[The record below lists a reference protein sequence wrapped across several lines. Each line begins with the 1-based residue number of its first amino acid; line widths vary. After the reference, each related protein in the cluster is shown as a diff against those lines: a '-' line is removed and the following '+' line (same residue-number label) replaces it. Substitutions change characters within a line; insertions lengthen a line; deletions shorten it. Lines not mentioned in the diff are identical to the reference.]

1 MMYGKKS
8 STKMMS
14 KAGKKDDPIK
24 GASLKKTPIA
34 KSNQKEVNSKMKNAS
49 KSMADAKAKKVA
61 AEDKALRR
69 NKRAAAAAVGTM
81 VAGGLAMFKENKRRE
96 NWQSSRFK

>member
-1 MMYGKKS
+1 MMYGKKP

-24 GASLKKTPIA
+24 GASLKPKPVV
-34 KSNQKEVNSKMKNAS
+34 KPSKKDVNAKMKNAS

-69 NKRAAAAAVGTM
+69 NKRAAAATVGTM
-81 VAGGLAMFKENKRRE
+81 VAGGLAMFKENKKRG
-96 NWQSSRFK
+96 NY

>member
-34 KSNQKEVNSKMKNAS
+34 KPNQKEVISKMKNAS

-69 NKRAAAAAVGTM
+69 NKRAAAVTVGSM
-81 VAGGLAMFKENKRRE
+81 VTGATAMLRESKRLARE
-96 NWQSSRFK
+96 RKSK

>member
-14 KAGKKDDPIK
+14 KAGKKNDPIK
-24 GASLKKTPIA
+24 GASLKPKPVV
-34 KSNQKEVNSKMKNAS
+34 KPSKKDVNAKMKNAS
-49 KSMADAKAKKVA
+49 KAMSDAKAKKDA

-69 NKRAAAAAVGTM
+69 NKRAAAVTVGSM
-81 VAGGLAMFKENKRRE
+81 VTGATAMLRESRRLEREKNK
-96 NWQSSRFK
+96 